1 MPRQSQKTIKIAVL
15 KKEEEEEE
23 EEEEG
28 TGGK

>member
-23 EEEEG
+23 EEEG